1 MPLRG
6 RTSTCDHD
14 LRRRCRGEGQSRG
27 EKVRGRGDH
36 KEWGGHQATL
46 GAVRLSPAR
55 EGGGRGSPHRQGR
68 GLPGK
73 VELLTGSR
81 SRHSGL
87 SWQHAKR
94 EQHSRVQGPATKAR
108 LRQCP
113 RSRVGPECFPGW
125 GGGWPGTGQVRRT
138 FLVPRA
144 GQAQILMTR
153 TQGPSGTF
161 PKPTAGVRRRW
172 EKGLGGHRAFTHSH
186 THMHTHTHM

>member
-1 MPLRG
+1 M
-6 RTSTCDHD
+6 
-14 LRRRCRGEGQSRG
+14 
-27 EKVRGRGDH
+27 
-36 KEWGGHQATL
+36 
-46 GAVRLSPAR
+46 
-55 EGGGRGSPHRQGR
+55 
-68 GLPGK
+68 
-73 VELLTGSR
+73 ELLTGSR

-94 EQHSRVQGPATKAR
+94 EQHSRVRGPSTKAR

-113 RSRVGPECFPGW
+113 CSRVGPECFPGW

-144 GQAQILMTR
+144 GQAQILMTK

-186 THMHTHTHM
+186 THMHTHTHVDIGSHTLIHGETHINTHKCRHTGADRHTHVFKHTDTHLDIYSHTYTHTH